1 MYYLFTTN
9 MRRGH
14 IIMQLRTTLINSM
27 IGIFTHPIVFLPL
40 TLNFFVKG
48 AHSNMHK
55 THEGG
60 GGQRIGVAAKNH

>member
-1 MYYLFTTN
+1 
-9 MRRGH
+9 
-14 IIMQLRTTLINSM
+14 M
-27 IGIFTHPIVFLPL
+27 IGIFIPLIVFLPH

-60 GGQRIGVAAKNH
+60 GGQRIGVVAKNH